1 MAIGYYATR
10 KACSS
15 IAIWGIER
23 AAQEMT
29 HWPNTTEEVNHPLGN
44 PSLRGS
50 IEKPD
55 PSAFRTA
62 SIRVQTRHSRK
73 ARSRESAAASIH
85 ARSLELAIRST
96 AIGTI
101 SSTASI
107 STPIGPPTDRATSET
122 ARTATLPPCEME
134 IEGPPHP
141 QARSCR
147 KQNAQ
152 AGCRRRH
159 PGRREAADPRPQL
172 PSETQWGDLHWRHAR
187 HNVSRLMPYQRS
199 RRDRSQ
205 KRQRDAWLC
214 SKWSTPTR
222 LR

>member
-15 IAIWGIER
+15 MAIWGIER

-73 ARSRESAAASIH
+73 ARSCESAAASIH

-134 IEGPPHP
+134 IEGASPSASSILPKAERASWVSSKTP
-141 QARSCR
+141 RASRSSR
-147 KQNAQ
+147 PTPA
-152 AGCRRRH
+152 ASLRDAM
-159 PGRREAADPRPQL
+159 GRSPLEAREA
-172 PSETQWGDLHWRHAR
+172 
-187 HNVSRLMPYQRS
+187 
-199 RRDRSQ
+199 
-205 KRQRDAWLC
+205 
-214 SKWSTPTR
+214 
-222 LR
+222 